1 MTHCPSA
8 DRTRNFAIPR
18 IYYDTNSFLAGTL
31 ETLPEVRAHHAYV
44 DSWNKL
50 PDDGTREERR
60 KNEGASEILLS
71 RWNPELAF
79 VSTHTL
85 LETIDVGSRRYGL
98 PIAKMLDIAA
108 SGLGRD
114 FNILFAE
121 FEMVRTGSDILRRL
135 EEKIPSSWKF
145 AQVRYRA
152 MARDEAGKE
161 LGMVGLGA
169 ALTSGAGAIK
179 TESGSPITFG
189 TMKSL
194 DQPQSHTITDPKFER
209 ELFLGAAQVAVD
221 HGLHASDALHV
232 LLCMTRGIVIVTRD
246 ERLLKKFTR
255 MTGAL
260 PEALTPVQVLEAWGR
275 FLDPPSAR

>member
-1 MTHCPSA
+1 MTHSPSA

-18 IYYDTNSFLAGTL
+18 IYYDTNSFLAGTV

-98 PIAKMLDIAA
+98 PIAKMLDIVA

-246 ERLLKKFTR
+246 ERLLKRFTR
-255 MTGAL
+255 MTGTL